1 MDKLGGVQEWFNW
14 PFSKSVREKSH
25 GSSNLPPTATISMLK
40 LYNTLTRKKEIFK
53 PLKTDFVRQYDC
65 GPTVYW
71 YAHIG
76 NMWRYVISDLLRR
89 TLEYNGYQ
97 VKQVMNI
104 TDVGHLTEDDLAA
117 DTGEDKIE
125 AAARKEKK
133 TPEEIAQFYT
143 DAFWLDLNRL
153 NIQKPYLEPK
163 ATKHIPEMLVLI
175 KKLEE
180 KGFVYKAGNYICFDI
195 AKFANYGNLS
205 GKNLKELRAGAR
217 LEPVPGKKNPY
228 DFALWIVDPT
238 HLQKW
243 DSPWGIGYPG
253 WHIECSVMSM
263 KYLGEQLDIHTGGED
278 NIFPHHENEIAQSEA
293 ATNKK
298 FVNYWLHI
306 RHNLVNGKK
315 MSKSLRNVFTLQ
327 NLIDK
332 GFDPLVYRYLCL
344 TVHYRSKF
352 NFTWEGLKAAQQ
364 GLDNLKGFFMRNK
377 TINNGTM
384 KQWNN
389 KQLYNEFM
397 EEFLAAIN
405 DDLNLPQ
412 ALAVVWNLVKSELSK
427 EEKVASLLK
436 FDQVLGLDLAKSLE
450 EKIEIPTE
458 VQVLVGKRE
467 EERQK
472 GNWSKADEL
481 REEIKKLG
489 FVVEDTPRGPCIFR
503 ASLKN

>member
-1 MDKLGGVQEWFNW
+1 MKLF
-14 PFSKSVREKSH
+14 
-25 GSSNLPPTATISMLK
+25 
-40 LYNTLTRKKEIFK
+40 NTLSRKKEIFR

-71 YAHIG
+71 YAHLG
-76 NMWRYVISDLLRR
+76 NMWRYIVSDLLRR
-89 TLEYNGYQ
+89 TLEYNDYQ

-133 TPEEIAQFYT
+133 TPEQIAGIYT
-143 DAFWLDLNRL
+143 DAFLLDLDQL
-153 NIQKPYLEPK
+153 NIQRPHIMPE
-163 ATKHIPEMLVLI
+163 ATNHIPEMLVLI

-180 KGFVYKAGNYICFDI
+180 KGFVYQAGNYICFDI
-195 AKFANYGNLS
+195 AKFADYGKLS

-228 DFALWIVDPT
+228 DFALWIVDPN

-253 WHIECSVMSM
+253 WHIECSAMSM

-315 MSKSLRNVFTLQ
+315 MSKSLGNVFTLQ

-332 GFDPLVYRYLCL
+332 GFDPLAYRYLCL

-352 NFTWEGLKAAQQ
+352 NFTWEGLEGARES
-364 GLDNLKGFFMRNK
+364 FNK
-377 TINNGTM
+377 LRG
-384 KQWNN
+384 
-389 KQLYNEFM
+389 
-397 EEFLAAIN
+397 FLARSIVSSQQSVVSSQQSRPKAGPPPEEATTSKFTKDFLTAIN
-405 DDLNLPQ
+405 DDLNMPQ
-412 ALAVVWNLVKSELSK
+412 ALAVVWNLVKSDISEK
-427 EEKVASLLK
+427 EKVASLLE
-436 FDQVLGLDLAKSLE
+436 FDKVLGLDLEKSLNK
-450 EKIEIPTE
+450 EKQEIPAE
-458 VQVLVGKRE
+458 VLSLIEQRE
-467 EERQK
+467 KERQK
-472 GNWSKADEL
+472 GNWEKADEL
-481 REEIKKLG
+481 REQIKNLG
-489 FVVEDTPRGPCIFR
+489 FSVEDTSQGCRIFP
-503 ASLKN
+503 K